1 MAGIAAQ
8 GAGNKGFTN
17 CTKLCTIWQEV
28 RKMDYIVPISEARG
42 MLPELIK
49 KISSAGKRLI
59 ITKNGRA
66 EAVMMSPEELE
77 TLEIMADQKLLR
89 SILRAE
95 EDIRN
100 GQLYSHKDVFK
111 NV

>member
-1 MAGIAAQ
+1 MADIVPRDARS
-8 GAGNKGFTN
+8 KGLTN
-17 CTKLCTIWQEV
+17 CTKYCTICLEV
-28 RKMDYIVPISEARG
+28 GKMDYIVPISEARG
-42 MLPELIK
+42 RLPELIK
-49 KISSAGKRLI
+49 KISSVGKRLI
-59 ITKNGRA
+59 ITRNGRA

-95 EDIRN
+95 EDIRD
-100 GQLYSHKDVFK
+100 GKFYSHKDIFK

>member
-1 MAGIAAQ
+1 MPNTAPQ
-8 GAGNKGFTN
+8 GARIKCFTN
-17 CTKLCTIWQEV
+17 CTEYCTIMQEV
-28 RKMDYIVPISEARG
+28 RKMDFIVPISEARSK
-42 MLPELIK
+42 LPGLIK

-77 TLEIMADQKLLR
+77 TLEVMADQKLLR

-95 EDIRN
+95 EDTRE
-100 GQLYSHKDVFK
+100 GKLYSHKDIFK